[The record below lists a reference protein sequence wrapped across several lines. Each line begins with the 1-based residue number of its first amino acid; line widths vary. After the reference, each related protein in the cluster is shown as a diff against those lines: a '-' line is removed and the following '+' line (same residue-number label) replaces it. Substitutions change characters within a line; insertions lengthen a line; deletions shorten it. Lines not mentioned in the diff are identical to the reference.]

1 MNSGFSLRLALA
13 SNATFSLCCALL
25 MLFRPELVG
34 QWLGIDA
41 PLVLQAI
48 GIGLVVFATDLIHQ
62 ITRQRIAT
70 WRALLTSV
78 LDFSWVAGSFA
89 LVVFFPLLFT
99 HTGKL
104 IVIGVAAE
112 VLAFGLWQLWAIGR
126 VHGSGKNGVYR
137 HCVIVESNAPAE
149 KMWQVVSNYG
159 DIKKYMPSL
168 KHSSILDGKSLGVGA
183 IRSCEDHAG
192 KQWAEQCIALNP
204 GHSFAVRFLIEAANF
219 SFPARTMIGGWEVTE
234 TTTGSRVMVWW
245 ELTPKPA
252 LLAPVILSV
261 LGYQFDRD
269 FPKVVKAMALS
280 ALGHAPEAQTS
291 ANSTVVVRLIPSFC

>member
-1 MNSGFSLRLALA
+1 MYSGFSLRLALA

-34 QWLGIDA
+34 QWLEIDA
-41 PLVLQAI
+41 PLTLQAI
-48 GIGLVVFATDLIHQ
+48 GVGLVLFAADLLHQ

-78 LDFSWVAGSFA
+78 LDFSWVAGSFVLIA
-89 LVVFFPLLFT
+89 LFPSLLS

-104 IVIGVAAE
+104 IVAGVAD
-112 VLAFGLWQLWAIGR
+112 VVFGCCLWQLWAIAR
-126 VHGSGKNGVYR
+126 VHRTGKDGMYR
-137 HCVIVESNAPAE
+137 HCVIVETNAPAE
-149 KMWQVVSNYG
+149 KMWQIVSNYG
-159 DIKKYMPSL
+159 DIKNYMPSL
-168 KHSSILDGKSLGVGA
+168 KYSGVLDGKILGVGA
-183 IRSCEDHAG
+183 IRSCEDRSG
-192 KQWAEQCIALNP
+192 KQWSEQCIALNP

-219 SFPARTMIGGWEVTE
+219 SFPAKTMTGGWEVTA
-234 TTTGSRVMVWW
+234 TGTGSRVTVWW

-252 LLAPVILSV
+252 LLAPVILAV

-280 ALGHAPEAQTS
+280 ALGHTPEVQTS
-291 ANSTVVVRLIPSFC
+291 VNSAVTARLIPSFC

>member
-13 SNATFSLCCALL
+13 SNAAFSLCCALL
-25 MLFRPELVG
+25 MLFRPELVS

-48 GIGLVVFATDLIHQ
+48 GVGLVIFAADLIHQ
-62 ITRQRIAT
+62 ITQQRIAT

-89 LVVFFPLLFT
+89 LVAFFPSLLT

-104 IVIGVAAE
+104 IVICVAAD

-126 VHGSGKNGVYR
+126 VHRSGNDGTYR
-137 HCVIVESNAPAE
+137 HCVIVETNAPAE
-149 KMWQVVSNYG
+149 KMWQIVSNYG

-168 KHSSILDGKSLGVGA
+168 KHSGVLDGKSLGVGA

-192 KQWAEQCIALNP
+192 KQWSEQCIALDP
-204 GHSFAVRFLIEAANF
+204 GRSFDVRFLIEAANF
-219 SFPARTMIGGWEVTE
+219 SFPAKTMIGGWEVTASD
-234 TTTGSRVMVWW
+234 TGSRVMVWW
-245 ELTPKPA
+245 ELTPKPVLFA
-252 LLAPVILSV
+252 PIILAIL
-261 LGYQFDRD
+261 GFQFDRD
-269 FPKVVKAMALS
+269 FPKVVRAMALS
-280 ALGHAPEAQTS
+280 ALEHAPEAQTS
-291 ANSTVVVRLIPSFC
+291 AKRAVVVRLIPSFC